1 MNEIYIWCA
10 LIAVTVVVYVKLVTT
25 DCTIVTI
32 TLKRTTGELVQ
43 LKMTMQCLNILLEKG
58 VFGREGKV
66 YVERED

>member
-10 LIAVTVVVYVKLVTT
+10 LIALTVVVYVKLVTT
-25 DCTIVTI
+25 DYTIVTI

-43 LKMTMQCLNILLEKG
+43 LKMTMQCLNVLLEKG
-58 VFGREGKV
+58 VFSREGKI